1 MVNGCV
7 RLASPANILA
17 AIFVWQGSREYS
29 DRYFRLGSPANILTA
44 IFVWRVSR
52 EYSGRYVRLARLPR
66 IFRPLYSFGKS
77 PANIHAAMFA
87 GEQSGR
93 QAYSFLYLFPGC

>member
-29 DRYFRLGSPANILTA
+29 DRYFRLGSPANILA
-44 IFVWRVSR
+44 VMFVWRVSR
-52 EYSGRYVRLARLPR
+52 EYSGRYIRLASLPR
-66 IFRPLYSFGKS
+66 ISTLLCSPGNNPVVRHIRFSTYSLDAKLS
-77 PANIHAAMFA
+77 YITRRKKVY
-87 GEQSGR
+87 Q
-93 QAYSFLYLFPGC
+93 